1 MKIISIIGH
10 KNSGKTSL
18 VVDIINAL
26 KQRGRVGTI
35 KHMADHTIDSDA
47 TDTASHFAAGADTTI
62 GIAADGM
69 LIRTDDAGLG
79 YAIDL
84 LAGQGMDYAIVEG
97 AKESGLDKIAMGDID
112 AKNVVYRIPEI
123 STVSDAD
130 YDSSSCMDKIIN
142 LIESQPHYHTLNSLM
157 AHVRRNPDI
166 KYAGAIGSF
175 TGIVR
180 ERDDTG
186 DVGTTQLEF
195 EHYEPAAKASME
207 RICNELKKREGVV
220 DVLMHHNTGIIKT
233 GEDIVHIVV
242 AAGHRQQM
250 FPVLSDAIEILK
262 AEVPIWKKEFTPD
275 GDFWVEQK

>member
-69 LIRTDDAGLG
+69 LIRTADAGLG

-97 AKESGLDKIAMGDID
+97 AKESGLDKIAIGDVD
-112 AKNVVYRIPEI
+112 AKNIVYRVPAI
-123 STVSDAD
+123 SDAD
-130 YDSSSCMDKIIN
+130 YDRTSRMEDIIN
-142 LIESQPHYHTLNSLM
+142 LIESQPHYHTLNSFM
-157 AHVRRNPDI
+157 AQVRQNPDI

-195 EHYEPAAKASME
+195 EHYEPAVKASME

-220 DVLMHHNTGIIKT
+220 DILMHHNTGIIKT